1 MYQLIK
7 HNLEQNI
14 VASLPSGGM
23 GLLCYAVEDT
33 GQKKQNHQRT
43 ALKSP
48 ISPSRRMAS
57 TNQVVT
63 QFFFST
69 LCKQFPLSRTISSL
83 RTFLCKRQNQFST
96 LGSMEVIN
104 THIP

>member
-63 QFFFST
+63 QFFSQHFANS
-69 LCKQFPLSRTISSL
+69 
-83 RTFLCKRQNQFST
+83 FLC
-96 LGSMEVIN
+96 LEPLVV
-104 THIP
+104 